1 MRESGKGNRRQ
12 SGCNLKSAASWPGT
26 CRLWRLEPYR
36 HTQFSVSLEIVLNAL
51 AGYFRP
57 VFASAIYFHE
67 VRPRLCAVV
76 KRDLCVAVPGYMGSG
91 KSRTVKEAADAV
103 KSHNGPHVPPPGIQ
117 PGQRARPW
125 HVTVSDADASRHA
138 FIPGMNRKF
147 LLPKR

>member
-1 MRESGKGNRRQ
+1 MTIRDNARVRER
-12 SGCNLKSAASWPGT
+12 KSATIRVQSQVRASWPGT

-57 VFASAIYFHE
+57 VFASVIYFHE
-67 VRPRLCAVV
+67 ARPRLCAVV

-103 KSHNGPHVPPPGIQ
+103 NPIT
-117 PGQRARPW
+117 ARMC
-125 HVTVSDADASRHA
+125 RHRGYSQDKERDR
-138 FIPGMNRKF
+138 GM
-147 LLPKR
+147 